1 MLDTFYKALMNFFVS
16 SDPKWDDSEYP
27 GPFTTRSDN
36 DDAIAHHVNFPID
49 EQEED

>member
-1 MLDTFYKALMNFFVS
+1 MGIINWTKKQLWS

-27 GPFTTRSDN
+27 GQFTTRSDN